1 MTAEERAMSSHDKT
15 LKLVTNLDRAGI
27 ESRLAEVQ
35 AAAQAA
41 GLADLAQMLAGTQ
54 GAPRAQL
61 EQTIRGAL
69 KWLADKPDHKALAAQ
84 LELVELNLP
93 NLK

>member
-1 MTAEERAMSSHDKT
+1 MDQEKT

-27 ESRLAEVQ
+27 ETKLGEVR
-35 AAAQAA
+35 AAAQAK
-41 GLADLAQMLAGTQ
+41 GLNELAGMFAGIEGT
-54 GAPRAQL
+54 PRAQL
-61 EQTIRGAL
+61 EQKIDSAL
-69 KWLADKPDHKALAAQ
+69 KWLAGKPEHGALGSL

>member
-1 MTAEERAMSSHDKT
+1 MDPEKT

-27 ESRLAEVQ
+27 ETKLGEVR
-35 AAAQAA
+35 AAAQAK
-41 GLADLAQMLAGTQ
+41 GLNDLAGMLAGIEGT
-54 GAPRAQL
+54 PRAQL
-61 EQTIRGAL
+61 EQKVDSAL
-69 KWLADKPDHKALAAQ
+69 KWLAGKPEHGALSSL